1 MVDKKRKNILFAS
14 GTAANRREALIKLG
28 LLLIILL
35 LINVAARF
43 YYFRLDLTA
52 DKRYSLTQP
61 TRQLVKNLKDE
72 ITIKVYLGGDLNAGF
87 TRLKEATL
95 NTLNELRAYG
105 GKNIQYEFIDPM
117 GIQNLD
123 ERKALISDLIQ
134 KGITPTNLTT
144 KSKTESKEQLIFPG
158 AIVIYAGKQ
167 VPVQLLENQVS
178 FSPVE
183 ALNNSEMQLEYK
195 FASAILKL
203 TAYRSPRLAFIQGNN
218 ELEEVETGDLRQTL
232 KKEQYDVKDIDLSQ
246 SFHIPSLVDVI
257 IIAKPRTAFNEKD
270 KYKIDQ
276 YIMHGGK
283 ALWLLDGTDANM
295 DSLINETGSQFVI
308 ANDLGLED
316 MLFKYGVR
324 VNTDLV
330 QDIVRCNPIPLMR
343 RNGGPQQI
351 EMTPWYFYPLLINS
365 GNDQPIIK
373 NLDPVASY
381 FPSSIDTIKNP
392 GVKKTIL
399 LHTSDNSKAQLAP
412 TRVNLGI
419 LQSKP
424 NPIYYNQQKI
434 PVAVLL
440 EGEFESVF
448 RNRLSPE
455 SLAAF
460 DTVADL
466 KFIEK
471 SAANKMIVISNGD
484 IIRNDIRKDGTPYP
498 LGYYRFTPNQS
509 YANKDFIMNCIEYLM
524 DKSGILEA
532 RNKEI
537 KLRLLNPVKAQDE
550 KLTWQLVNIVL
561 PVTVIVLFG
570 LAFNYYRRKRY
581 TA

>member
-1 MVDKKRKNILFAS
+1 V
-14 GTAANRREALIKLG
+14 
-28 LLLIILL
+28 
-35 LINVAARF
+35 
-43 YYFRLDLTA
+43 
-52 DKRYSLTQP
+52 
-61 TRQLVKNLKDE
+61 
-72 ITIKVYLGGDLNAGF
+72 
-87 TRLKEATL
+87 
-95 NTLNELRAYG
+95 
-105 GKNIQYEFIDPM
+105 
-117 GIQNLD
+117 
-123 ERKALISDLIQ
+123 
-134 KGITPTNLTT
+134 
-144 KSKTESKEQLIFPG
+144 
-158 AIVIYAGKQ
+158 
-167 VPVQLLENQVS
+167 
-178 FSPVE
+178 
-183 ALNNSEMQLEYK
+183 
-195 FASAILKL
+195 
-203 TAYRSPRLAFIQGNN
+203 AFIQGND
-218 ELEEVETGDLRQTL
+218 ELAEIETGDLRQTL
-232 KKEQYDVKDIDLSQ
+232 KKEQYDVKDIDLTQ
-246 SFHIPSLVDVI
+246 SFHIPSSVDVI
-257 IIAKPRTAFNEKD
+257 IIAKPRTPFNEKD

-308 ANDLGLED
+308 ANDLGLDD

-343 RNGGPQQI
+343 RNGGSQQI

-365 GNDQPIIK
+365 ANDQPIIK

-460 DTVADL
+460 DTVPDL

-498 LGYYRFTPNQS
+498 LGYYRFTPNQG